1 MCICKFLN
9 GPLWR
14 RMFSYVKS
22 FYYCCVCICVSVS
35 VSLSCNVTVC
45 QCVGH
50 TLCSLWMPFS
60 KASQKTAQLHN
71 HKSYYHPVLSIQVT
85 WVHIFSLCVFVCV
98 CMLPPS
104 ASCFTR
110 AYMLILTPARG
121 FSVPAHSPADGH
133 RAAPLEQTSALLKG
147 TSIFRLGQMKL

>member
-1 MCICKFLN
+1 MGLYGDECLATINLFVIVV
-9 GPLWR
+9 
-14 RMFSYVKS
+14 F
-22 FYYCCVCICVSVS
+22 VS
-35 VSLSCNVTVC
+35 VSLYQFLSPCHVTVC

-60 KASQKTAQLHN
+60 KASQKTARLHN
-71 HKSYYHPVLSIQVT
+71 HKSYHHPVLSVQVT
-85 WVHIFSLCVFVCV
+85 WVHIFSLCVCVCV

-104 ASCFTR
+104 TSCFTR
-110 AYMLILTPARG
+110 AYMLIVTPARG